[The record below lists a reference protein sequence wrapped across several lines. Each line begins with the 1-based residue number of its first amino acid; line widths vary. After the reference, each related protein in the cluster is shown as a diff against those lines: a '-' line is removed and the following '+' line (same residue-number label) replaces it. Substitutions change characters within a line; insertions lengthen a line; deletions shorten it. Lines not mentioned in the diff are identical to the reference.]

1 MNRNRAA
8 IRYAKAVMDFAMA
21 QKAEK
26 ALQQDFDL
34 LLEQLA
40 SSSELADFLSNP
52 VLDSQKKVAALQA
65 IFPKTSQAF
74 QKTLALLADNQRIEL
89 LPQVAS
95 EYLDQYDMLQGIQ
108 KVKVTTAAPLS
119 ANLEKEVM
127 AVAQKMTDQKVVLQN
142 EINPEIIGGFILQ
155 LGDHQYDASVAQQLQ
170 RIKQELI
177 EN

>member
-26 ALQQDFDL
+26 ALQQDLDL

-40 SSSELADFLSNP
+40 SSPELADFLSNP

-65 IFPKTSQAF
+65 IFPSTSSAF
-74 QKTLALLADNQRIEL
+74 QKTLGLLADNQRIEL
-89 LPQVAS
+89 LAQVAS
-95 EYLDQYDMLQGIQ
+95 EYLDRYDRFQGSQ
-108 KVKVTTAAPLS
+108 KVKVTTAAPLN
-119 ANLEKEVM
+119 AKLEKEIM
-127 AVAQKMTDQKVVLQN
+127 AVAQKMTDQKAVLQN
-142 EINPEIIGGFILQ
+142 EINPEIIGGFIMQ
-155 LGDHQYDASVAQQLQ
+155 LGDRQYDASVAQQLQ
-170 RIKQELI
+170 LIKQELI

>member
-26 ALQQDFDL
+26 ALQQDLDL

-40 SSSELADFLSNP
+40 SSPELADFLSNP
-52 VLDSQKKVAALQA
+52 VLDSRNKVAALQA
-65 IFPKTSQAF
+65 IFPSTSSAF
-74 QKTLALLADNQRIEL
+74 QKTLELLADNQRIEL
-89 LPQVAS
+89 LAQVAS
-95 EYLDQYDMLQGIQ
+95 EYLDRYDMLQGIQ
-108 KVKVTTAAPLS
+108 KVKVTTAAPLN
-119 ANLEKEVM
+119 AKLEKEIM
-127 AVAQKMTDQKVVLQN
+127 AVAQKMTDQKAVLQN

-155 LGDHQYDASVAQQLQ
+155 LGDRQYDASVAQQLQ

>member
-40 SSSELADFLSNP
+40 SSPELADFLSNP

-65 IFPKTSQAF
+65 IFPSTSSAF
-74 QKTLALLADNQRIEL
+74 QKTLGLLADNQRIEL
-89 LPQVAS
+89 LAQVAS
-95 EYLDQYDMLQGIQ
+95 EYLERYDRFQGIQ
-108 KVKVTTAAPLS
+108 KVKVTTAAPLN
-119 ANLEKEVM
+119 AKLEKEIM
-127 AVAQKMTDQKVVLQN
+127 AVAQKMTDQKAVLQN

-155 LGDHQYDASVAQQLQ
+155 LGDRQYDASVAQQLQ